1 MPEDK
6 DLLLKQQEEINHLK
20 KELKKASKPSSMLS
34 VLKNSLKQSVHDFF
48 VREDKMK
55 HMAEQIKTL
64 EKKLEESN
72 EENDK
77 KAAELIAVT
86 AFQSDDDS
94 SPNDSDIP
102 NFPQTKEDAV
112 REYFSGIDLQTL
124 AMQLHQNTAIK
135 TDIPNAADAFMSGED
150 KDTSESDNS
159 QKGLEKQEAEAQK
172 KSDQVETSSA
182 EKINNAKPLFPL
194 QPNLAK
200 NQHKHVKN
208 DEQRQTDLQIKKKN
222 QGNPESNERCMQS
235 IDKKTQLENT
245 AGKNDKNA
253 SKHKNDVQHNC
264 QPPIDNDSV
273 ITTRPEAGE
282 LSTKSGDTSPLPSRN
297 QALALTS
304 ESDRMSAENKYNES
318 SFAGELSTKSGNEPS
333 SAGKLSCVLHSAA
346 EPSFAGEAA
355 TKSSNDSG
363 RAGEL
368 PKAGRALP
376 SNDDYDSDYDNF
388 DDEPVMS
395 SNKAQQK
402 QPIPE
407 KQKGNIVKN
416 KKPNDSTDLRSPSLR
431 VSESGNESSFAGE
444 LSTKSSN
451 DSGRAGELP
460 KAGRGLPSNNDAQQ
474 DSPNPE
480 QLKNQIQ
487 PTAGSDVQA
496 NNNTSAA
503 TATVIDKN
511 GRKKSKTDKRNK
523 NKKKQIK
530 ENQNTNT
537 KDSIESSVTAAKESE
552 PFSGGSELS
561 QVERNESNNKK
572 QRSELPPNAE
582 ETDNLNYRVEYNVT
596 DGNFQTDDNGKFD
609 RGLPSINNTTNKN
622 DNGDTANS
630 DNGILSPTADLPENF
645 GIIIEPEY
653 PSVNDMPDPSS
664 DNASSIFDDFD
675 ESSDWDD
682 SDIM

>member
-102 NFPQTKEDAV
+102 NFPQTKEAAV

-135 TDIPNAADAFMSGED
+135 TDMPNAADTFMPGEYEG
-150 KDTSESDNS
+150 TSESDNS
-159 QKGLEKQEAEAQK
+159 QKDQKEQNTEAQK
-172 KSDQVETSSA
+172 KSDQAETSST

-208 DEQRQTDLQIKKKN
+208 DGQRQADLQVKEKN
-222 QGNPESNERCMQS
+222 QGNPESNEHCMQS

-253 SKHKNDVQHNC
+253 GKHKNDVQHNC
-264 QPPIDNDSV
+264 QPPIDDDSV

-282 LSTKSGDTSPLPSRN
+282 LSTKSGNESSFAGEAATKSGDTSPLPSRH

-318 SFAGELSTKSGNEPS
+318 SFAGELSTKS
-333 SAGKLSCVLHSAA
+333 
-346 EPSFAGEAA
+346 
-355 TKSSNDSG
+355 SNDSG
-363 RAGEL
+363 RAGKL

-376 SNDDYDSDYDNF
+376 PNDYYDSDYDNF

-395 SNKAQQK
+395 SNKAQQR

-416 KKPNDSTDLRSPSLR
+416 KKTNGSTNLRSSSLG
-431 VSESGNESSFAGE
+431 VSESGNESSFAGELSTKFGNESGSAGE

-460 KAGRGLPSNNDAQQ
+460 KAGRGLPSNDDAQQ
-474 DSPNPE
+474 DSLNPE
-480 QLKNQIQ
+480 QLKNQI
-487 PTAGSDVQA
+487 PSTAGSDVQA
-496 NNNTSAA
+496 NNHTSAA

-552 PFSGGSELS
+552 PFSEGSELS
-561 QVERNESNNKK
+561 QMKRSESDNKK

-582 ETDNLNYRVEYNVT
+582 ETDNLNYRAEYNVT
-596 DGNFQTDDNGKFD
+596 DVNLQTDDNGKFG

-630 DNGILSPTADLPENF
+630 DNGILSPTADLPEDF
-645 GIIIEPEY
+645 GIIIEPDY

-664 DNASSIFDDFD
+664 DDSSSIFDDFD
-675 ESSDWDD
+675 ESGDWDD
-682 SDIM
+682 SNIM

>member
-282 LSTKSGDTSPLPSRN
+282 LSTKS
-297 QALALTS
+297 
-304 ESDRMSAENKYNES
+304 
-318 SFAGELSTKSGNEPS
+318 
-333 SAGKLSCVLHSAA
+333 
-346 EPSFAGEAA
+346 
-355 TKSSNDSG
+355 SNDSG

-561 QVERNESNNKK
+561 QVERNESDNKK

-596 DGNFQTDDNGKFD
+596 DGNFQTNDNGKFD

-630 DNGILSPTADLPENF
+630 DNGILSPTADLPEDF